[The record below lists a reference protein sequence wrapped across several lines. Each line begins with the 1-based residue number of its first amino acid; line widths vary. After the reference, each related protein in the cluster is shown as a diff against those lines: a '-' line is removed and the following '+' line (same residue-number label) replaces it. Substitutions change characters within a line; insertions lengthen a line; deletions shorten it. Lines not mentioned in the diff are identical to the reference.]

1 MPALR
6 DLFLRPGVF
15 FHELGEAP
23 PDYKMPFAIVIAAG
37 VLHALLAYLL
47 FSWMAGLVLQQ
58 YTASVGASALPSSF
72 MAALAGVGVTF
83 ATIFGFFG
91 PVITWVAAGIV
102 FWLIAWLW
110 TRKGGSLTRTLA
122 ATGWGMIP
130 FAAYEAA
137 AVALFFAFKDQISVT
152 IPPGLFATGANATA
166 RNEFSKAF
174 VYNHAYLTYAGISTA
189 LLAAALLCCAWFWIP
204 AVRETCGLDTK
215 KAAVAVLLPVI
226 LYLAYICLL
235 PLLMGQPAGMI

>member
-23 PDYKMPFAIVIAAG
+23 TDYKTPFAIVIVAG
-37 VLHALLAYLL
+37 VLHAIVAYLL
-47 FSWMAGLVLQQ
+47 FSWMAGVVMQQ
-58 YTASVGASALPSSF
+58 YTASMGHSALPSAF
-72 MAALAGVGVTF
+72 MAALTGVGVMF
-83 ATIFGFFG
+83 ATAFGFIG
-91 PVITWVAAGIV
+91 PMITWVAAGIV

-122 ATGWGMIP
+122 AVGWGMIP
-130 FAAYEAA
+130 YAAYEAA
-137 AVALFFAFKDQISVT
+137 AIGLFLAFKDQISVT
-152 IPPGLFATGANATA
+152 VPPGLFATGANATA
-166 RNEFSKAF
+166 REALPKTFA
-174 VYNHAYLTYAGISTA
+174 YNQAYITYAGISTV

-215 KAAVAVLLPVI
+215 KAAVAVLLPVF

-235 PLLMGQPAGMI
+235 PLLMGQPGGMF